1 VDVAMITKKRG
12 ELVKPKGSRYSP
24 KERGRVVHAIVRLM
38 ATRMT
43 LEEACERMGINA
55 GMVRGWILKSEEFGW
70 MYRQGRLMFAQSLVD
85 EALRVANESTI
96 QTVNVDR
103 LKVDT
108 YLKVAAKMNPA
119 EFGDRQ
125 ILDSRV
131 EGSIEVK
138 VVEEEGPKR
147 TVERRAI
154 EVAVAE

>member
-1 VDVAMITKKRG
+1 MDVSMITKRRAD
-12 ELVKPKGSRYSP
+12 LVKPKGARYSP
-24 KERGRVVHAIVRLM
+24 RERGRVVHAIVRLM

-43 LEEACERMGINA
+43 LEQACEKMGINA
-55 GMVRGWILKSEEFGW
+55 GLVRGWILKSEEFGW
-70 MYRQGRLMFAQSLVD
+70 MYRQGRLMFAQALVD
-85 EALRVANESTI
+85 EALRVADGSTP

-108 YLKVAAKMNPA
+108 YLKVASKMNPV

-131 EGSIEVK
+131 EGSIEVR
-138 VVEEEGPKR
+138 VVEEEGVKK